1 MDIKIILKTVFLVLL
16 VSLYSC
22 SAEWHLKRAI
32 HKNPKYGDSSKT
44 IEMVIFH
51 DTIYDTIHVPSH
63 DFSFTVDSLRN
74 CLDSF
79 SLVYNDSFITIHGK
93 LDSLGQLKFKG
104 TIKEKLIPYYI
115 EIHDTAY
122 IEKNCPPNITVQE
135 GYPKWYL
142 WVLLIITI
150 FVIILA
156 LRK

>member
-1 MDIKIILKTVFLVLL
+1 MDIKLIIRGFVLL
-16 VSLYSC
+16 LLVTLQSC

-32 HKNPKYGDSSKT
+32 HKNPKYGDSTKT

-51 DTIYDTIHVPSH
+51 DTIYDTILVPSH

-104 TIKEKLIPYYI
+104 TVKEKLIPYYK

-135 GYPKWYL
+135 GYSKWYL
-142 WVLLIITI
+142 WLLIGI
-150 FVIILA
+150 FVLFIVYKL
-156 LRK
+156 LK